1 MRMRIV
7 SGIML
12 TLLLV
17 GMLTLAFNLYPVS
30 ATDLKFPAIYIE
42 PAVTVDEELAPG
54 KNYTISIHTDYNGSD
69 IWGYQFSLTYNPS
82 VLEGVEVI
90 NGDLI
95 TEGDVTFVAGTFDN
109 TEGELGLALACS
121 ENKSA
126 PLPYPLLNNTGPG
139 VLANVTFT
147 IVGYGESSI
156 TLGSHTMLVSVDGTH
171 IIDAVNMPDH
181 IGHGYFNNV
190 SSSSAVATQEL
201 IETIETWDLPKG
213 VESSLS
219 ARLAN
224 VIHQLNKGNEN
235 VAINKLT
242 VLISQIEALR
252 DKKLTSDQANY
263 LIAEAQRIID
273 LING

>member
-1 MRMRIV
+1 MRIV
-7 SGIML
+7 SGMML

-30 ATDLKFPAIYIE
+30 ATDLEFPAIYIE
-42 PAVTVDEELAPG
+42 PAITVDEELTPY

-69 IWGYQFSLTYNPS
+69 IWGYQFELTYNPS
-82 VLEGVEVI
+82 VLEGVEVV

-95 TEGDVTFVAGTFDN
+95 TEGDVTFVAGTFNN
-109 TEGELGLALACS
+109 TKGELSLTLAFS

-126 PLPYPLLNNTGPG
+126 PKPYPLLNNTGPG

-147 IVGYGESSI
+147 IIDIGCSSI
-156 TLGSHTMLVSVDGTH
+156 KLGIDRVLMLSVNGSDIVRGTT
-171 IIDAVNMPDH
+171 MPDH

-190 SSSSAVATQEL
+190 PSSPAHATQEL

-213 VESSLS
+213 AESSLT

-224 VIHQLNKGNEN
+224 VIHQLNKENEN

-252 DKKLTSDQANY
+252 DKKLTSEQADY
-263 LIAEAQRIID
+263 LLAEAQRIID